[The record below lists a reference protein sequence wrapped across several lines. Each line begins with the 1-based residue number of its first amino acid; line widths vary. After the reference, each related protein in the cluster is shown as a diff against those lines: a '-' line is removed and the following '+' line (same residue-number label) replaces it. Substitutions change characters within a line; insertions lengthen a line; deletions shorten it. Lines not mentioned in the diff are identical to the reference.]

1 MPTIPHD
8 NRSTPA
14 KFRSKLG
21 AYLTGVA
28 IGFALLGTVY
38 YFKARAV
45 EREQARQQESSKT
58 QQETGVEQTG
68 ARP

>member
-1 MPTIPHD
+1 MPSNPSD

-14 KFRSKLG
+14 QFRSKLG
-21 AYLTGVA
+21 TYLTGVA
-28 IGFALLGTVY
+28 IGFLLLGLVY

-45 EREQARQQESSKT
+45 EREQARQQDSSAT
-58 QQETGVEQTG
+58 QQETGSEQTG